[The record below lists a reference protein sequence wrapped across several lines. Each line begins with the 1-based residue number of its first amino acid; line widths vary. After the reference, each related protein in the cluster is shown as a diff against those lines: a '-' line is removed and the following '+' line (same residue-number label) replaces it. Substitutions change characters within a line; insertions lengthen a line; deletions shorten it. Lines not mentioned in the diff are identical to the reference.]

1 MNLSG
6 ITSFV
11 VLMSLPSGNLR
22 WIANYLTS
30 RTRHVV
36 GEGEMLA
43 AANVLSDVPQGSL
56 LGPRLFLIYIRVD
69 GISANPLVHESNP
82 SDLCR

>member
-1 MNLSG
+1 
-6 ITSFV
+6 
-11 VLMSLPSGNLR
+11 MSLPSGHLR

-43 AANVLSDVPQGSL
+43 AANVLSGVSRGSALGSL
-56 LGPRLFLIYIRVD
+56 FFLI
-69 GISANPLVHESNP
+69 
-82 SDLCR
+82 